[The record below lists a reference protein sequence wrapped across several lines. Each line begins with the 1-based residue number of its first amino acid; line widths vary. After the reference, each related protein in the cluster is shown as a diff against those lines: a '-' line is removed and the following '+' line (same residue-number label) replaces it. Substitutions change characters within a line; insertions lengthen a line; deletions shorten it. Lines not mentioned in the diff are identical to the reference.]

1 MDFQTLVN
9 LGRAT
14 STHMASVAAALD
26 HCHVPGRTGE
36 WQIPAGR
43 MEIGLGLHNETVSHN
58 ERARSAS
65 GPNIDRCYHELTRQ
79 GVFNIPQPSGEELI
93 TRLLDLILN
102 QDDPER
108 SFVKFKEGDDLVLL
122 VNNQGGMSALEMGA
136 VVDETLSQLGMS
148 FRFIESFS
156 CLSRFCPVR
165 ARTRLGSRPT
175 RSCSS
180 EDSVRVGVSLSSSP
194 TRFTPLLLASLVVA
208 DAQKPE
214 T

>member
-14 STHMASVAAALD
+14 STHMASVCAALD

-36 WQIPAGR
+36 WQIPEGR
-43 MEIGLGLHNETVSHN
+43 MEIGLGLHNET
-58 ERARSAS
+58 AS
-65 GPNIDRCYHELTRQ
+65 LSFFEMTMKLIWK

-93 TRLLDLILN
+93 TRLLDLILK

-108 SFVKFKEGDDLVLL
+108 SFVKFKDGDDLVLL

-136 VVDETLSQLGMS
+136 VVDETLTQLGMS
-148 FRFIESFS
+148 SFPCFLATPLPIQFS
-156 CLSRFCPVR
+156 PY
-165 ARTRLGSRPT
+165 PT
-175 RSCSS
+175 RSC
-180 EDSVRVGVSLSSSP
+180 
-194 TRFTPLLLASLVVA
+194 TRYRSA
-208 DAQKPE
+208 DIQKPE